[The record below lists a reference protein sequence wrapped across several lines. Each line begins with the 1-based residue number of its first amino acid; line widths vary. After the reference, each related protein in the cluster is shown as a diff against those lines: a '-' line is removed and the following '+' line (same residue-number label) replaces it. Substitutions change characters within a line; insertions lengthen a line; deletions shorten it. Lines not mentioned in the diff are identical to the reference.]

1 MESVT
6 PPQAFG
12 KCFVADVIRYLYDT
26 LGAVPFSRSGRDLD
40 NDIADGRFTLFFGL
54 PEPLG
59 PWEPTKPDVKF
70 ITDKLKAA
78 GWDIHWPK
86 WDDDSDEPKHVLEI
100 SLSIDDMH
108 RSAEAAIV
116 RARRKW
122 DQESAEVMRHLTA
135 PTKRARKSAGDDT
148 TRVQTRIRRQ
158 EYRLRAEKLR
168 EEYIQTRECE
178 FNDPQIVNHMEE
190 MHVRYPEWYNAIR
203 QLNEDALETDR
214 SWWEEKREETLIEQW
229 DCKVIMWVLDDMQV

>member
-1 MESVT
+1 MTYDKALESFT
-6 PPQAFG
+6 PPPALG
-12 KCFVADVIRYLYDT
+12 ECFIAGMIRYLYDT
-26 LGAVPFSRSGRDLD
+26 LRVEPLIRDEEGIEY
-40 NDIADGRFTLFFGL
+40 DIADGRFTLFFGL

-86 WDDDSDEPKHVLEI
+86 WDDDSDDDSDEPKHVLEI

-122 DQESAEVMRHLTA
+122 DQESAEVMRHLCK
-135 PTKRARKSAGDDT
+135 PTRK
-148 TRVQTRIRRQ
+148 
-158 EYRLRAEKLR
+158 
-168 EEYIQTRECE
+168 
-178 FNDPQIVNHMEE
+178 
-190 MHVRYPEWYNAIR
+190 VRN
-203 QLNEDALETDR
+203 
-214 SWWEEKREETLIEQW
+214 
-229 DCKVIMWVLDDMQV
+229 